1 VVDFIICVGIIR
13 KTKTIRECMH
23 RFCEEC
29 IDKCMRFG
37 FFLELPPY
45 LLINIS
51 YIFSLNCVDYLVVIY
66 FLVINCRKNECPIC
80 RTHCPDQ
87 LSLRDDPNYDALI
100 ALLCPDIDK
109 FLKEVRYTHIFHF
122 T

>member
-1 VVDFIICVGIIR
+1 
-13 KTKTIRECMH
+13 MH

-66 FLVINCRKNECPIC
+66 FLVINCRKNECPVC
-80 RTHCPDQ
+80 HTHCPDQ

-109 FLKEVRYTHIFHF
+109 FEKEVRYTHVFHF